1 MKRSLLFLSFLLLLV
16 LTPALAQQKSKAVQ
30 NLEKQRKAALEAVK
44 KTEKELNKTRQ
55 DRTKKQSEVKLLRRK
70 EAQQKKVVNLLD
82 QEIKTYNK
90 EIDSLAR
97 TAIDLQGQ
105 EEEKKKAYERSVVA
119 VQKRKNSTNGFL
131 FVLSSQACS

>member
-55 DRTKKQSEVKLLRRK
+55 DRTKKQSEVKLLRR
-70 EAQQKKVVNLLD
+70 NCLLYTSD
-82 QEIKTYNK
+82 AADDIA
-90 EIDSLAR
+90 L
-97 TAIDLQGQ
+97 
-105 EEEKKKAYERSVVA
+105 V
-119 VQKRKNSTNGFL
+119 
-131 FVLSSQACS
+131 

>member
-55 DRTKKQSEVKLLRRK
+55 DRTKKAKRS
-70 EAQQKKVVNLLD
+70 
-82 QEIKTYNK
+82 
-90 EIDSLAR
+90 
-97 TAIDLQGQ
+97 
-105 EEEKKKAYERSVVA
+105 KAAPS
-119 VQKRKNSTNGFL
+119 
-131 FVLSSQACS
+131 